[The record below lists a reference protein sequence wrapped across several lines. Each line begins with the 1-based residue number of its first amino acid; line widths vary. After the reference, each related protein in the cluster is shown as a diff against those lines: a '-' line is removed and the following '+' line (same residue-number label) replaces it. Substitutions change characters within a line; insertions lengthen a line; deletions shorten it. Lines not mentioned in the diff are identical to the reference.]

1 MFHPDV
7 ETGRGERGRKGHRRV
22 GEWAVRAL
30 TRLTACDPTD
40 YMQPARLLR
49 PWDSPGRNT
58 GVGGQALL
66 QGTFLIQG
74 SHSRLLRL
82 LRWQADSLPAEP
94 PGKQGSPGEW
104 AARHKLLGL

>member
-1 MFHPDV
+1 MVHARVFSSVLSDSLRP
-7 ETGRGERGRKGHRRV
+7 RG
-22 GEWAVRAL
+22 L
-30 TRLTACDPTD
+30 
-40 YMQPARLLR
+40 QPARLLC

-74 SHSRLLRL
+74 SHSRLPRR